1 MPRLSFYD
9 IKKRRQSTK
18 GSTLENLIEK
28 TEAHIHFQAK
38 IATGIK
44 EFLRQKIVETGG
56 YQKVTNL
63 QNFHEEY

>member
-1 MPRLSFYD
+1 MR
-9 IKKRRQSTK
+9 

-44 EFLRQKIVETGG
+44 EFLRQKVVETGG